1 MTVSALPAN
10 QSQQIEPTK
19 VNQNITVVAP
29 TSNNTSEPLNTTETF
44 AQNITATKDTV
55 QSNPQDSVTVSEQE
69 LTISKIKTAQSKQS
83 NQDKLE
89 FETLQGEVD
98 DEMEDFPIVLDS
110 NIKPE
115 EDQNKAQTLLRHGKN
130 QNLLEDIIV
139 NGEIEENKQEEKQ

>member
-1 MTVSALPAN
+1 MLNATAPVLAAKNTTTEVAHPEAKLNATVIALPAN
-10 QSQQIEPTK
+10 QSQQIEPVK
-19 VNQNITVVAP
+19 ASQNITIAAVSH
-29 TSNNTSEPLNTTETF
+29 TNTTTTSEPLNATETSTH
-44 AQNITATKDTV
+44 NITVAKDTA
-55 QSNPQDSVTVSEQE
+55 QSNLRESVTVSEQE

-115 EDQNKAQTLLRHGKN
+115 ED
-130 QNLLEDIIV
+130 
-139 NGEIEENKQEEKQ
+139 

>member
-29 TSNNTSEPLNTTETF
+29 TSNNTSEPLNTTETY
-44 AQNITATKDTV
+44 AQNVTATKDTA

-115 EDQNKAQTLLRHGKN
+115 EDQNKAQTLLRHGQN

-139 NGEIEENKQEEKQ
+139 NGEIEENKQEEK